1 MFPIYHLITREQ
13 GNPIRQDVRNSS
25 FIGVA
30 PTHLT
35 RGPVARSIIILYI
48 VMAQSASLFI
58 NLKYHRSL
66 KTSSRNSE
74 IARIYKCCI
83 E

>member
-1 MFPIYHLITREQ
+1 MFPIYHLITRKQ

-48 VMAQSASLFI
+48 VMAQSATLFVI
-58 NLKYHRSL
+58 LKYHRSEL
-66 KTSSRNSE
+66 IHHRAVV
-74 IARIYKCCI
+74 I
-83 E
+83 

>member
-1 MFPIYHLITREQ
+1 MFKNKIFIVFSIYHLITRKQ
-13 GNPIRQDVRNSS
+13 GNPIRQEVCHIS

-48 VMAQSASLFI
+48 VMAQSATLFVI
-58 NLKYHRSL
+58 LKYHRSEL
-66 KTSSRNSE
+66 IHHRAVV
-74 IARIYKCCI
+74 I
-83 E
+83 

>member
-1 MFPIYHLITREQ
+1 MFSIYHLITRKQ

-25 FIGVA
+25 FIEVA

-35 RGPVARSIIILYI
+35 RGPIARSIIILYV

-66 KTSSRNSE
+66 KTSLRSSE
-74 IARIYKCCI
+74 IARI
-83 E
+83 

>member
-1 MFPIYHLITREQ
+1 MFSIYHLITRKQ

-30 PTHLT
+30 PTHLS
-35 RGPVARSIIILYI
+35 RGPIARSIIILYI

-58 NLKYHRSL
+58 NLKYHRSVL
-66 KTSSRNSE
+66 NI
-74 IARIYKCCI
+74 IAQ
-83 E
+83 

>member
-1 MFPIYHLITREQ
+1 MFSIYHLITRKQ
-13 GNPIRQDVRNSS
+13 RNPIRQDVRNSS

-48 VMAQSASLFI
+48 VMAHCHGTISIIVYQSKVSSLRI
-58 NLKYHRSL
+58 KPHRAVV
-66 KTSSRNSE
+66 K
-74 IARIYKCCI
+74 
-83 E
+83 